1 MNMKMSNFLSYREL
15 AAIVLTLSAFGFSGC
30 GSGGEPAA
38 LKPVFFPPAP
48 DEPRLQFLKS
58 FSGPEDIGSKG
69 PSGFERFILGEP
81 EKQEGIVKPYG
92 IAIFEGK
99 LYVCDVGRRMVEV
112 MDPENHT
119 FGYLTKD
126 RRLMNPVN
134 LYIDDG
140 TKYVADPTAGA
151 VFVFGRNNS
160 LKAILGKELKIAP
173 IDVVVRGQRCYVTDF
188 SGNQIVVFDKNTGK
202 EVFRI
207 GKEGSATSAPL
218 SELPP
223 GEFSL
228 ISDLAIDHEGNIYVT
243 DKVSAR
249 ITKFDASGT
258 FLRTIGKWGTTMN
271 DFIRPKGIAVDR
283 KGRIWVVDAAP
294 EIAKIYSSQAEL
306 LLIFGGPGNLPG
318 MMNLPAKI
326 IVDYDNIEL
335 FREYAV
341 EGAEI
346 EFLVLVSNQYGLN
359 KINVYGFGNFPARKV
374 PQETE

>member
-1 MNMKMSNFLSYREL
+1 MKVGNFLFYRGL
-15 AAIVLTLSAFGFSGC
+15 AVVVLIWSAFGFSGC
-30 GSGGEPAA
+30 ESAPEPSAS
-38 LKPVFFPPAP
+38 KPVFFPPAP

-58 FSGPEDIGSKG
+58 FSGPEDIGAKG

-112 MDPENHT
+112 LDPENHT

-140 TKYVADPTAGA
+140 MKYVADPTAGA
-151 VFVFGRNNS
+151 VFVFDKNNT
-160 LKAILGKELKIAP
+160 LKAILGRELKIAP
-173 IDVVVRGQRCYVTDF
+173 IDIIVRGQRCYVTDF
-188 SGNQIVVFDKNTGK
+188 NSNQVVVLDRNTG
-202 EVFRI
+202 EEIFRM
-207 GKEGSATSAPL
+207 GKKGIAKDAPL

-223 GEFSL
+223 GAFAL
-228 ISDLAIDHEGNIYVT
+228 ISDLAIDEEGNIYVT
-243 DKVSAR
+243 DKAAAR
-249 ITKFDASGT
+249 ITEFDASGT
-258 FLRTIGKWGTTMN
+258 FLRTIGKWGTAIN

-283 KGRIWVVDAAP
+283 EGRIWVVDAAP
-294 EIAKIYSSQAEL
+294 EIAKIYSARAEL
-306 LLIFGGPGNLPG
+306 LLVFGLPGNLPG

-326 IVDYDNIEL
+326 VVDYDNIEL
-335 FREYAV
+335 FQNYAV
-341 EGAEI
+341 EGARI

-359 KINVYGFGNFPARKV
+359 KINVYGFGSFPA
-374 PQETE
+374 QEARQGTE